1 MNMKAIFAGKKNIS
15 GHVFTTAHL
24 VFITASNA
32 VHIYWF
38 SYIQSHFHLFIT
50 SRVYLEPKLLA
61 QLVEHSIGIVE
72 VLCSNPVQ
80 DRTEFF
86 SVLIL

>member
-32 VHIYWF
+32 VHIY
-38 SYIQSHFHLFIT
+38 
-50 SRVYLEPKLLA
+50 
-61 QLVEHSIGIVE
+61 
-72 VLCSNPVQ
+72 
-80 DRTEFF
+80 
-86 SVLIL
+86 